1 MLYLIA
7 FVANDIIDQE
17 PWKLLS
23 VDSVDHLK
31 RVEIRLLCKK
41 GASGLLPSRHR
52 GQCPVCDDADSSDV
66 GRSGRSPSSV
76 LIQK

>member
-17 PWKLLS
+17 PWELLS

-31 RVEIRLLCKK
+31 RVEIRMLWKK
-41 GASGLLPSRHR
+41 VQVTSYHLAIE
-52 GQCPVCDDADSSDV
+52 D
-66 GRSGRSPSSV
+66 SV
-76 LIQK
+76 LYVTMLILPM

>member
-23 VDSVDHLK
+23 VNSVDHLMG
-31 RVEIRLLCKK
+31 VDDCCEKK
-41 GASGLLPSRHR
+41 VQVASYHLTIE
-52 GQCPVCDDADSSDV
+52 D
-66 GRSGRSPSSV
+66 SV
-76 LIQK
+76 LYVTMLILPM

>member
-31 RVEIRLLCKK
+31 GVELLCNKVQV
-41 GASGLLPSRHR
+41 ASYHLAIE
-52 GQCPVCDDADSSDV
+52 D
-66 GRSGRSPSSV
+66 SV
-76 LIQK
+76 LYVTMLILSM

>member
-41 GASGLLPSRHR
+41 VQVASYHLAIE
-52 GQCPVCDDADSSDV
+52 D
-66 GRSGRSPSSV
+66 SV
-76 LIQK
+76 LYVTMLILPM

>member
-23 VDSVDHLK
+23 VDSVDHLM
-31 RVEIRLLCKK
+31 RVEIRLLFKK
-41 GASGLLPSRHR
+41 VQVASYHLAIEDGVLYVTMLILPM
-52 GQCPVCDDADSSDV
+52 
-66 GRSGRSPSSV
+66 
-76 LIQK
+76 

>member
-23 VDSVDHLK
+23 VDSVDHLT
-31 RVEIRLLCKK
+31 RVEIRMLCKK
-41 GASGLLPSRHR
+41 VHVASYHLAIK
-52 GQCPVCDDADSSDV
+52 D
-66 GRSGRSPSSV
+66 SV
-76 LIQK
+76 LYVTMLIFPM

>member
-41 GASGLLPSRHR
+41 KVQVASHHLAIE
-52 GQCPVCDDADSSDV
+52 D
-66 GRSGRSPSSV
+66 SV
-76 LIQK
+76 LYVTMLILPM

>member
-23 VDSVDHLK
+23 VDSVDHLM

-41 GASGLLPSRHR
+41 VQAASYHLAIE
-52 GQCPVCDDADSSDV
+52 D
-66 GRSGRSPSSV
+66 SV
-76 LIQK
+76 LYVTMLILPM